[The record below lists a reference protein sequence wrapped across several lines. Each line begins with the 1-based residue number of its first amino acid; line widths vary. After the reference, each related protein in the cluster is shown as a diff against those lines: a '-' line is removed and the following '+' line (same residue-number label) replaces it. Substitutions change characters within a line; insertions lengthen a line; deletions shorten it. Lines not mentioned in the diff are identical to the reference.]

1 MLRRALGL
9 CLCLIL
15 LAGPT
20 FAEPRP
26 VLRYCDYPVYPPI
39 SWSDGQ
45 QVRGLAPTLVRQVLG
60 DLGYQVQVV
69 VLGNW
74 KRCLLDA
81 AAGRVDVVLAYSTS
95 QRQQDLLFSQVP
107 VLREEVALF
116 VNRRSLPRFA
126 HLQDLRAYRGGLLF
140 GESYGQDFDREVVQH
155 GNIEWVSSSQQNFG
169 KLIRQRIDFIPHE
182 RRTGQLFI
190 EQLPG
195 AQDII
200 ALPQAVSVDYLRLAV
215 SRHSPLAPRMAEID
229 ARLQQQ
235 VDSGAVQRWL
245 AQSQDDYRAMLKAQR
260 ETAP

>member
-1 MLRRALGL
+1 M
-9 CLCLIL
+9 L
-15 LAGPT
+15 LAGAAWAQPML
-20 FAEPRP
+20 ESRP
-26 VLRYCDYPVYPPI
+26 DARPLLRYCDYPVYPPI

-45 QVRGLAPTLVRQVLG
+45 QVRGLAPNLVRQVLG

-95 QRQQDLLFSQVP
+95 QRQQDLVFSRVP

-116 VNRRSLPRFA
+116 VNRRHAPHFET
-126 HLQDLRAYRGGLLF
+126 LQDLTAYRGGLLF
-140 GESYGQDFDREVVQH
+140 GESYGQQFDREVVQH

-195 AQDII
+195 AEDIV
-200 ALPQAVSVDYLRLAV
+200 ALPQALSVDYLRLAV
-215 SRHSPLAPRMAEID
+215 SRHSPLAAHMVQID
-229 ARLQQQ
+229 AQLQRQ
-235 VDSGAVQRWL
+235 VDSGAIQRWL
-245 AQSQDDYRAMLKAQR
+245 DQSQADYRAMLQSTRA
-260 ETAP
+260 AP